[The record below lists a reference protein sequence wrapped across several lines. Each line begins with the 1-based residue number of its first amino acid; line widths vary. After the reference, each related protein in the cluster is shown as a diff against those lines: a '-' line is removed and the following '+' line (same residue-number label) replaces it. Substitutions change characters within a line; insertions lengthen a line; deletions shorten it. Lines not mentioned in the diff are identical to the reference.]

1 METVG
6 FIGLGRMGTPIAVN
20 IQKAGYPMVV
30 HDVREGATRPLL
42 EGAARLA
49 GSPAEV
55 ARLSDVIFTSLPMPK
70 DVEEVVSGPAGILEG
85 IKEDSIYLD
94 LTTSDPDLVRSLEPV
109 FSQKGAHVL
118 DAPVLS
124 SPSDAVHRRVIVMVG
139 GERAVYDRVCPILG
153 AFADKVVY
161 AGSLGAA
168 CVCKLVH
175 NMTSLTVQEVVAE
188 ALTLGVKAG
197 VELPVLLDSGSRG
210 IVGSM
215 RGRFAPTLFR
225 GEFEPPAFTLALARK
240 DIGLAT
246 ELGRRNSVPLP
257 LVSLVEQVMVQAMNR
272 GWGEMDR
279 TVAASLQE
287 EAAGVELRG
296 GEPAV

>member
-6 FIGLGRMGTPIAVN
+6 FIGLGKLGAPMAVN

-30 HDVREGATRPLL
+30 YDAREEATGPLL
-42 EGAARLA
+42 QGGARLA

-55 ARLSDVIFTSLPMPK
+55 ARLSDVTFTSLPMPK
-70 DVEEVVSGPAGILEG
+70 DVEEVVNGPGGILEG
-85 IKEDSIYLD
+85 ISNGSTYLD
-94 LTTSDPDLVRSLEPV
+94 LSTCGPDLVRRLEPL
-109 FSQKGAHVL
+109 FHQKGAYVM

-124 SPSDAVHRRVIVMVG
+124 SPSDAVHRRLIVMVG
-139 GERAVYDRVCPILG
+139 GERAVYDRVRPILD

-161 AGSLGAA
+161 AGSLGNA

-175 NMTSLTVQEVVAE
+175 NMASITVQEVVAE
-188 ALTLGVKAG
+188 ALTLGMKAG

-210 IVGSM
+210 IIGSM
-215 RGRFAPTLFR
+215 QERLAPTIFR

-257 LVSLVEQVMVQAMNR
+257 SANLVEQIMVQAMNR
-272 GWGEMDR
+272 GWGEKDR
-279 TVAASLQE
+279 TIAILLQE
-287 EAAGVELRG
+287 EAAEVQIRTQESG
-296 GEPAV
+296 